1 MSNNLSPQSFKKKK
15 EVVNV
20 FLHYNYSAFLLQ
32 LRDMIPN
39 IENPGQWGAF
49 GGAVEL
55 GEKLDAAVYRE
66 LIEELGVS
74 LNKILTFRTFPL
86 QNIICHLF
94 YSELPVPL
102 SKLSLNEG
110 VEMGLFTIDEI
121 LQESLYSQVLRKFFP
136 VSPQFLDFF
145 NEFLKFM
152 KSQEFIRPV
161 EMTRNALLV
170 RLNNLS

>member
-1 MSNNLSPQSFKKKK
+1 M
-15 EVVNV
+15 

-32 LRDMIPN
+32 LRDMIPT

-55 GEKLDAAVYRE
+55 GEQLEAAVYRE
-66 LIEELGVS
+66 LMEELGVS
-74 LNKILTFRTFPL
+74 LNKIYTFRAFPL
-86 QNIICHLF
+86 QNIICHFF

-121 LQESLYSQVLRKFFP
+121 LQESLYSRVISTFFP
-136 VSPQFLDFF
+136 VSSQFLDFF
-145 NEFLKFM
+145 NEFSEIYEISGVYENSRSDGTDERWWIGLYQPESDELKNRYTSSSV
-152 KSQEFIRPV
+152 K
-161 EMTRNALLV
+161 L
-170 RLNNLS
+170 

>member
-1 MSNNLSPQSFKKKK
+1 MSHNLRPQPFIEKK

-32 LRDMIPN
+32 LRDMIPA
-39 IENPGQWGAF
+39 IDNPGQWGAF
-49 GGAVEL
+49 GGAIEE

-74 LNKILTFRTFPL
+74 LNTIYTFRAFHL
-86 QNIICHLF
+86 QNIICHFF
-94 YSELPVPL
+94 YSELHVPL

-121 LQESLYSQVLRKFFP
+121 LQESLYSQELRTFFP
-136 VSPQFLDFF
+136 VSPQFLNFF

-152 KSQEFIRPV
+152 KSKEFMRTV
-161 EMTRNALLV
+161 EMTRNAELH
-170 RLNNLS
+170 